1 MKDTLIGYLFEGSMY
16 LDRPLPPY
24 STIRIDGKI
33 KNLFDLQQLI
43 KVDESFD
50 ETILNKFKLNYRII

>member
-1 MKDTLIGYLFEGSMY
+1 MY